1 MKTAQEVA
9 NELDLTRTEVYNL
22 LRKKRFSPLVKK
34 NGGQVAISN
43 ELFKLLEEEIKSKRN
58 NIKQQENKNID
69 IKQEDKSLEEK
80 NTIVDVKTEEN
91 TDFNTIEVL
100 QNQIKLK
107 DNQITI
113 LNSVITNNL
122 NRIKDLE
129 EKQQDYKNLSE
140 EIKILKVTLDDLSK
154 IKKRMSIILCKLSK
168 KIY

>member
-43 ELFKLLEEEIKSKRN
+43 ELFKLLEEEIKNKRN
-58 NIKQQENKNID
+58 NIKPQENKNID

-80 NTIVDVKTEEN
+80 NTIVDVKAEEN
-91 TDFNTIEVL
+91 PDFNTIEIL

-113 LNSVITNNL
+113 LNNVITNNL
-122 NRIKDLE
+122 KRIKDLE
-129 EKQQDYKNLSE
+129 EKNHEFKELHEEVNNLRMVIDS
-140 EIKILKVTLDDLSK
+140 IQTK
-154 IKKRMSIILCKLSK
+154 KKRKRLLG
-168 KIY
+168 

>member
-43 ELFKLLEEEIKSKRN
+43 ELFKLLEEEIKNKRN
-58 NIKQQENKNID
+58 NIKQKENKNID
-69 IKQEDKSLEEK
+69 IKQEDKLLEEK
-80 NTIVDVKTEEN
+80 NTISDIKTEESP
-91 TDFNTIEVL
+91 DFNTIEVL

-154 IKKRMSIILCKLSK
+154 IKNKK
-168 KIY
+168 KILGLF

>member
-43 ELFKLLEEEIKSKRN
+43 ELFGLLEEEIKSKRN
-58 NIKQQENKNID
+58 NIKQENRL
-69 IKQEDKSLEEK
+69 LEEK
-80 NTIVDVKTEEN
+80 NTISDVKAEEN
-91 TDFNTIEVL
+91 PDFNIIEVL

-113 LNSVITNNL
+113 LNNVITNNL
-122 NRIKDLE
+122 KRIKDLE
-129 EKQQDYKNLSE
+129 EKNHEFKELHEEVNNLRLVIDS
-140 EIKILKVTLDDLSK
+140 IQTK
-154 IKKRMSIILCKLSK
+154 KKRKRLLGVF
-168 KIY
+168 

>member
-43 ELFKLLEEEIKSKRN
+43 ELFKLLEEEIKNKRN
-58 NIKQQENKNID
+58 NIKPQENKNID

-80 NTIVDVKTEEN
+80 NTIVDVKAEEN
-91 TDFNTIEVL
+91 PDFNTIEIL

-113 LNSVITNNL
+113 LNNVITNNL
-122 NRIKDLE
+122 KRIKDLE
-129 EKQQDYKNLSE
+129 EKNHEFKELHEEVNNLRLVIDS
-140 EIKILKVTLDDLSK
+140 IQTK
-154 IKKRMSIILCKLSK
+154 KKRKRLLGVF
-168 KIY
+168 

>member
-43 ELFKLLEEEIKSKRN
+43 ELFGLLEEEIKSKRN

-69 IKQEDKSLEEK
+69 IKQEDKLLEEK

-91 TDFNTIEVL
+91 TDFTSTIEIL

-113 LNSVITNNL
+113 LNNIITNNL
-122 NRIKDLE
+122 KRIKDLE
-129 EKQQDYKNLSE
+129 ENQQNHKNLSE
-140 EIKILKVTLDDLSK
+140 ELKTLKNTLNDLTKRKS
-154 IKKRMSIILCKLSK
+154 KKRVLGLF
-168 KIY
+168 

>member
-58 NIKQQENKNID
+58 NIKQQKNKNID

-91 TDFNTIEVL
+91 TDFTSTIEIL

-113 LNSVITNNL
+113 LNNVITNNL
-122 NRIKDLE
+122 KRIKDLE
-129 EKQQDYKNLSE
+129 EKNHEFKELHEEVNNLRLVIDS
-140 EIKILKVTLDDLSK
+140 IQTK
-154 IKKRMSIILCKLSK
+154 KKRKRLLGVF
-168 KIY
+168 

>member
-43 ELFKLLEEEIKSKRN
+43 ELFKLLEEEIKNKRN
-58 NIKQQENKNID
+58 NIKPQENKNID

-80 NTIVDVKTEEN
+80 NTIVDVKAEEN
-91 TDFNTIEVL
+91 PDFNTIEIL
-100 QNQIKLK
+100 QNKIKLK

-113 LNSVITNNL
+113 LNNVITNNL
-122 NRIKDLE
+122 KRIKDLE
-129 EKQQDYKNLSE
+129 EKNHEFKELHEEVNNLRMVIDS
-140 EIKILKVTLDDLSK
+140 IQTK
-154 IKKRMSIILCKLSK
+154 KKRKRLLGIF
-168 KIY
+168 

>member
-58 NIKQQENKNID
+58 NIKQQKNKNID

-80 NTIVDVKTEEN
+80 NTIVDVKAEEN
-91 TDFNTIEVL
+91 PDFNTIEIL

-113 LNSVITNNL
+113 LNNVITNNL
-122 NRIKDLE
+122 KRIKDLE
-129 EKQQDYKNLSE
+129 EKNHEFKELHEEVNNLRMVIDS
-140 EIKILKVTLDDLSK
+140 IQTK
-154 IKKRMSIILCKLSK
+154 KKRKRLLGIF
-168 KIY
+168 

>member
-43 ELFKLLEEEIKSKRN
+43 ELFKLLEEEIKNKRN

-69 IKQEDKSLEEK
+69 IKQEDKSLKEK
-80 NTIVDVKTEEN
+80 NTIVDIKTEESP
-91 TDFNTIEVL
+91 DFNTIEVL

-129 EKQQDYKNLSE
+129 EKQQDYKNLYE
-140 EIKILKVTLDDLSK
+140 EVKTLKVTLTDLSK
-154 IKKRMSIILCKLSK
+154 IKNKRKILGLF
-168 KIY
+168 

>member
-43 ELFKLLEEEIKSKRN
+43 ELFKLLEEEIKSKRDI
-58 NIKQQENKNID
+58 IKQQENKNID
-69 IKQEDKSLEEK
+69 IKQEDKLLEEK
-80 NTIVDVKTEEN
+80 NTIADVKAEEN
-91 TDFNTIEVL
+91 TDFTSTIEIL

-113 LNSVITNNL
+113 LNNVITNNL
-122 NRIKDLE
+122 KRIKDLE
-129 EKQQDYKNLSE
+129 EKNHEFKELHEEVNNLRLVIDS
-140 EIKILKVTLDDLSK
+140 IQTK
-154 IKKRMSIILCKLSK
+154 KKRKRLLGVF
-168 KIY
+168 

>member
-9 NELDLTRTEVYNL
+9 NELNLTRTEVYNL

-69 IKQEDKSLEEK
+69 IKQEDRLLEEK
-80 NTIVDVKTEEN
+80 NTISDIKTEESP
-91 TDFNTIEVL
+91 DFNTIEIL

-107 DNQITI
+107 DNQISI
-113 LNSVITNNL
+113 LNNVITNNL

-154 IKKRMSIILCKLSK
+154 IKNKRKILGLF
-168 KIY
+168 

>member
-9 NELDLTRTEVYNL
+9 NELDLTMTEVYNL

-43 ELFKLLEEEIKSKRN
+43 ELFKLLEEEIKNKRN

-69 IKQEDKSLEEK
+69 IKQEDKSLKEK
-80 NTIVDVKTEEN
+80 NTIVDIKTEESP
-91 TDFNTIEVL
+91 DFNTIEVL

-113 LNSVITNNL
+113 LNSVITNKL

-129 EKQQDYKNLSE
+129 EKQQDYKNLYE
-140 EIKILKVTLDDLSK
+140 EVKTLKVTLTDLSK
-154 IKKRMSIILCKLSK
+154 IKNKRKILGLF
-168 KIY
+168 

>member
-43 ELFKLLEEEIKSKRN
+43 ELFKLLEEEIKNKRN
-58 NIKQQENKNID
+58 NIKQQENKNIN
-69 IKQEDKSLEEK
+69 IKQEAKLLEEK

-91 TDFNTIEVL
+91 TDFTSTIEIL

-113 LNSVITNNL
+113 LNNVITNNL
-122 NRIKDLE
+122 KRIKDLE
-129 EKQQDYKNLSE
+129 EKNHEFKELHEEVNNLRLVIDS
-140 EIKILKVTLDDLSK
+140 IQTK
-154 IKKRMSIILCKLSK
+154 KKRKRLLGVF
-168 KIY
+168 

>member
-43 ELFKLLEEEIKSKRN
+43 ELFKLLEEEIKNKRN

-80 NTIVDVKTEEN
+80 NTIVDVKAEESI
-91 TDFNTIEVL
+91 DFNTIEVL

-113 LNSVITNNL
+113 LNNVITNNL
-122 NRIKDLE
+122 KRIKDLE
-129 EKQQDYKNLSE
+129 EKNHEFKELHEEVNNLKLVIDS
-140 EIKILKVTLDDLSK
+140 IQTK
-154 IKKRMSIILCKLSK
+154 KKRKRLLGVF
-168 KIY
+168 

>member
-43 ELFKLLEEEIKSKRN
+43 ELFKLLEEEIKNKRN
-58 NIKQQENKNID
+58 NIKPQENKNID

-80 NTIVDVKTEEN
+80 NTIVDVKAEEN
-91 TDFNTIEVL
+91 PDFNTIEIL
-100 QNQIKLK
+100 QNQIKWK

-113 LNSVITNNL
+113 WNNVITNNL
-122 NRIKDLE
+122 KRIKDLE
-129 EKQQDYKNLSE
+129 EKNHEFKELHEEVNNLRMVIDS
-140 EIKILKVTLDDLSK
+140 IQTK
-154 IKKRMSIILCKLSK
+154 KKRKRLLGIF
-168 KIY
+168 

>member
-69 IKQEDKSLEEK
+69 IKQEDKLLEEK
-80 NTIVDVKTEEN
+80 NTISDIKTEES

-113 LNSVITNNL
+113 LNNVITNNL
-122 NRIKDLE
+122 KRIKDLE
-129 EKQQDYKNLSE
+129 EKNHEFKELHEEVNNLRLVIDS
-140 EIKILKVTLDDLSK
+140 IQT
-154 IKKRMSIILCKLSK
+154 KKREKDF
-168 KIY
+168 

>member
-1 MKTAQEVA
+1 
-9 NELDLTRTEVYNL
+9 
-22 LRKKRFSPLVKK
+22 K

-58 NIKQQENKNID
+58 NIKQEDNKNID
-69 IKQEDKSLEEK
+69 IKQEDKLLEEK
-80 NTIVDVKTEEN
+80 NTISDIKTEESP
-91 TDFNTIEVL
+91 DFNTIEVL

-154 IKKRMSIILCKLSK
+154 IKNKRKILGLF
-168 KIY
+168 

>member
-43 ELFKLLEEEIKSKRN
+43 ELFKLLEEDIKP
-58 NIKQQENKNID
+58 QENKNID

-91 TDFNTIEVL
+91 TDFTSTIEIL

-107 DNQITI
+107 DNQISI
-113 LNSVITNNL
+113 LNNVITNNL
-122 NRIKDLE
+122 KRIKDLE
-129 EKQQDYKNLSE
+129 EKNHEFKELHEEVNNLKLVIDS
-140 EIKILKVTLDDLSK
+140 IQTK
-154 IKKRMSIILCKLSK
+154 KKRKRLLGVF
-168 KIY
+168 

>member
-43 ELFKLLEEEIKSKRN
+43 ELFKLLEAEIKSKKI

-80 NTIVDVKTEEN
+80 NTIVNVKTEEN
-91 TDFNTIEVL
+91 TDFTSTIEIL

-107 DNQITI
+107 DNQISI
-113 LNSVITNNL
+113 LNNVITNNL
-122 NRIKDLE
+122 KRIKDLE
-129 EKQQDYKNLSE
+129 EKNHEFKELHEEVNNLKLVIDS
-140 EIKILKVTLDDLSK
+140 IQTK
-154 IKKRMSIILCKLSK
+154 KKRKRLLGVF
-168 KIY
+168 

>member
-43 ELFKLLEEEIKSKRN
+43 ELFKLLEEEIKNKRN
-58 NIKQQENKNID
+58 NIKQQENKNIY

-91 TDFNTIEVL
+91 TDFTSTIEIL

-113 LNSVITNNL
+113 LNNVITNNL
-122 NRIKDLE
+122 KRIKDLE
-129 EKQQDYKNLSE
+129 EKNHEFKELHEEVNNLRLVIDS
-140 EIKILKVTLDDLSK
+140 IQTK
-154 IKKRMSIILCKLSK
+154 KKRKRLLGVF
-168 KIY
+168 

>member
-58 NIKQQENKNID
+58 NIKQEDNKNID
-69 IKQEDKSLEEK
+69 IKQEDKLLEEK
-80 NTIVDVKTEEN
+80 NTISDIKTEESP
-91 TDFNTIEVL
+91 DFNTIEVL

-113 LNSVITNNL
+113 PNSVITNNL

-154 IKKRMSIILCKLSK
+154 IKNKRKILGLF
-168 KIY
+168 

>member
-69 IKQEDKSLEEK
+69 INQENKLLEEK
-80 NTIVDVKTEEN
+80 NTIANVKTEKSN
-91 TDFNTIEVL
+91 DFNTIEVL

-113 LNSVITNNL
+113 LNNVITNNL
-122 NRIKDLE
+122 KRIKDLE
-129 EKQQDYKNLSE
+129 EKQQDYKNLYE
-140 EIKILKVTLDDLSK
+140 EVKTLKVTLTDLIK
-154 IKKRMSIILCKLSK
+154 IKNKRKILGLF
-168 KIY
+168 

>member
-43 ELFKLLEEEIKSKRN
+43 ELFKLLEEEIKNKRN

-69 IKQEDKSLEEK
+69 IKQENKSLEEK
-80 NTIVDVKTEEN
+80 NTIVDVKAEEN
-91 TDFNTIEVL
+91 PDFNIIEVL

-113 LNSVITNNL
+113 LNNIITNNL
-122 NRIKDLE
+122 KRIKDLE
-129 EKQQDYKNLSE
+129 EKNHEFKELYE
-140 EIKILKVTLDDLSK
+140 EVNDLRLVIDSIQTK
-154 IKKRMSIILCKLSK
+154 KKKKRLLGVF
-168 KIY
+168 

>member
-1 MKTAQEVA
+1 MRTAQEVA

-43 ELFKLLEEEIKSKRN
+43 ELFKLLEEEIKNKRN

-91 TDFNTIEVL
+91 TDFTSTIEIL

-113 LNSVITNNL
+113 LNNVITNNL
-122 NRIKDLE
+122 KRIKDLE
-129 EKQQDYKNLSE
+129 EKNHEFKELHEEVNNLRLVIDS
-140 EIKILKVTLDDLSK
+140 IQTK
-154 IKKRMSIILCKLSK
+154 KKRKRLLGVF
-168 KIY
+168 

>member
-34 NGGQVAISN
+34 NGGQVAINN
-43 ELFKLLEEEIKSKRN
+43 ELFKLLEEEIKNKRN
-58 NIKQQENKNID
+58 NIKPQENKNID

-91 TDFNTIEVL
+91 TDFTSTIEIL

-107 DNQITI
+107 DNQISI
-113 LNSVITNNL
+113 LNNVITNNL
-122 NRIKDLE
+122 KRIKDLE
-129 EKQQDYKNLSE
+129 EKNHEFKELHEEVNNLKLVIDS
-140 EIKILKVTLDDLSK
+140 IQTK
-154 IKKRMSIILCKLSK
+154 KKRKRLLGVF
-168 KIY
+168 

>member
-43 ELFKLLEEEIKSKRN
+43 ELFKLLEEEIKNKRN
-58 NIKQQENKNID
+58 NIKQQENKNIN
-69 IKQEDKSLEEK
+69 IKQEAKLLEEK

-91 TDFNTIEVL
+91 TDFTSTIEIL

-113 LNSVITNNL
+113 LNNVITNNL
-122 NRIKDLE
+122 KRIKDLE
-129 EKQQDYKNLSE
+129 EKNHEFKELHEEVNNLKLVIDS
-140 EIKILKVTLDDLSK
+140 IQTK
-154 IKKRMSIILCKLSK
+154 KKRKRLLGVF
-168 KIY
+168 